1 MAVVLTPEEAANLIK
16 SRSRVMV
23 GGFGNVGNP
32 KKMIDCIADTPV
44 NELTVIA
51 NDLGTPNVGLGRWV
65 RDGKIKKVVG
75 TYFTWNPEVAQ
86 RMRANELNVVL
97 MPQGS
102 FSEAIRAG
110 GSGLGGFYTQVGIG
124 TEVTEGDEVRVID
137 GEEYLFVRSL
147 RADFAILH
155 AKKADEM
162 GNLIYERTARNFNPI
177 MAMAAKFTIVEVEE
191 IVPAGQLSPEEV
203 VTPFIFVDVLVPVGK
218 EGAK

>member
-137 GEEYLFVRSL
+137 GEEYLFVRPL